1 VKRKPVFKMCFFKC
15 NLYRYAKNLYNSD
28 AMYNPGPADFDCN
41 AHKPFGQKIDGRPW
55 WGGDYTS

>member
-1 VKRKPVFKMCFFKC
+1 MCFFKC